1 MFARV
6 LKGVGGL
13 IAPGHK
19 ELEKFNQRCFGQ
31 SLRNLDRTVYA
42 TEPDLHASILE
53 RLESEIRAARGEDST
68 MLEQVV
74 NFFLAVHLPDDNIFF
89 KNVFRLMMILTT
101 GKP

>member
-68 MLEQVV
+68 LTLEQVGICFCIHIPG
-74 NFFLAVHLPDDNIFF
+74 NSSKNI
-89 KNVFRLMMILTT
+89 RSMMILMSD
-101 GKP
+101 KP